1 MFLVM
6 HLLEVI
12 VREERCVGS
21 ATVRTFPFHFP
32 SKYDICIVYDILNA
46 VLQMTQGAILLEWF
60 KAINMA
66 IGMVIDMATDMQR
79 RSHLCTP
86 IV

>member
-12 VREERCVGS
+12 AREERCVGS
-21 ATVRTFPFHFP
+21 VTVRTFPFHFP
-32 SKYDICIVYDILNA
+32 SKYDSCIFYDILNA
-46 VLQMTQGAILLEWF
+46 VLQMIQGAILQEWF

-66 IGMVIDMATDMQR
+66 IDMATDMQR
-79 RSHLCTP
+79 RSHLCTL